1 MPHRTRLLLLAAA
14 ALCTVALPGCGDN
27 PFAARWT
34 AQPDTALLHSLA
46 RPELNLN
53 SVFDFVSRRPR
64 RLEAPGSTG
73 NWDVAVDTRDGS
85 LVFLGPR
92 AFDIESEAGIV
103 RFEDMSF
110 EDVREAPSDS
120 AAYSYDTP
128 VPISTG
134 STYVIQTREAR
145 GSFGRFCFFYG
156 KLEPL
161 EVRVDVGTVRFL
173 YDVNT
178 VCDDRDLVP
187 ELREEG

>member
-1 MPHRTRLLLLAAA
+1 MPQRTRLLLLAVA
-14 ALCTVALPGCGDN
+14 ALSAAVLPACGEN
-27 PFAARWT
+27 PFESRWT

-53 SVFDFVSRRPR
+53 SAFDFVGRQPR
-64 RLEAPGSTG
+64 KVEAPGVTG
-73 NWDVAVDTRDGS
+73 NWDVAVDTQGED

-92 AFDIESEAGIV
+92 ALGVESDAGIV

-110 EDVREAPSDS
+110 ADVTRAPSDS
-120 AAYSYDTP
+120 ADYAYEDP
-128 VPISTG
+128 VPIRIG
-134 STYVIQTREAR
+134 STYVVQTRESR
-145 GSFGRFCFFYG
+145 GSFGRLCFFYG

-161 EVRVDVGTVRFL
+161 DVQVDVGTVTFL

-187 ELREEG
+187 EIDEG